1 MAFSAK
7 ASLATAIGRSSY
19 WFLHTFLKGG
29 SSLPGQIANRIDP
42 QVLRTLGQN
51 YDVIVVTG
59 TNGKTLTT
67 SLIVKVLKK
76 KYKEVLTNPTGSNML
91 QGITTAF
98 LAQPKRG
105 HGRGIAVLE
114 VDEANVA
121 PVAAQ
126 LKPKAFV
133 LTNIFRD
140 QMDRYGEFYTTYQK
154 ILDGVTPILK
164 QWSLLM
170 ATLRFSAPESC
181 LIQSPT
187 MALNSRQMAIIKPRR
202 IRTVSCVRYVST
214 FCTTMHKLTP
224 IWAIIFVRIAAS
236 NAPL

>member
-140 QMDRYGEFYTTYQK
+140 QM
-154 ILDGVTPILK
+154 V
-164 QWSLLM
+164 
-170 ATLRFSAPESC
+170 
-181 LIQSPT
+181 
-187 MALNSRQMAIIKPRR
+187 
-202 IRTVSCVRYVST
+202 
-214 FCTTMHKLTP
+214 
-224 IWAIIFVRIAAS
+224 
-236 NAPL
+236 

>member
-29 SSLPGQIANRIDP
+29 SSLPGQLANRIDP

-154 ILDGVTPILK
+154 ILDGVTRDPEAMVIANGDAPI
-164 QWSLLM
+164 
-170 ATLRFSAPESC
+170 FSSRKLPNPVTYYGFELTANGDHKAP
-181 LIQSPT
+181 P
-187 MALNSRQMAIIKPRR
+187 N
-202 IRTVSCVRYVST
+202 TVGV
-214 FCTTMHKLTP
+214 
-224 IWAIIFVRIAAS
+224 
-236 NAPL
+236 

>member
-1 MAFSAK
+1 M
-7 ASLATAIGRSSY
+7 
-19 WFLHTFLKGG
+19 
-29 SSLPGQIANRIDP
+29 
-42 QVLRTLGQN
+42 
-51 YDVIVVTG
+51 TG

-154 ILDGVTPILK
+154 ILDGVI
-164 QWSLLM
+164 
-170 ATLRFSAPESC
+170 RFSAPESC

-202 IRTVSCVRYVST
+202 IRTVSYVRYVST